1 MKTKQI
7 EPRPDGFVLVVVLCM
22 SICLS
27 ALLLGFN
34 YKCRTNLR
42 LADHLQKSRQALN
55 YARAGL
61 NIVIAAISDSN
72 DIHADK
78 TLLDLFS
85 GRHSFIVGE
94 GRCLITLTG
103 ESGKLNVNLLRDDS
117 GTLDRT
123 GIDRL
128 LRLIDLLN
136 QQDDGHPDIGYGL
149 VAAII
154 DWTDSDDQV
163 TCLPFVKQE
172 NLGAESGYYDNL
184 APSYRCRNGPLQT
197 TEELLLVKG
206 ITPQIFDR
214 IKGCVTVYGDGKINV
229 NCASRLILQSVS
241 EKMDAALTQLII
253 DRREFKPFGSVAE
266 LRDVPGMTDDIYQ
279 TIAKSATVDPADR
292 YYQVVSR
299 ANVDSLDC
307 TIVAVL
313 ERNMKTKTVEV
324 VLYKEI

>member
-1 MKTKQI
+1 MKTKRI

-42 LADHLQKSRQALN
+42 LVDHLQKSRQALN
-55 YARAGL
+55 CARAGL
-61 NIVIAAISDSN
+61 NIAIAAVSDAN

-78 TLLDLFS
+78 MLLNLFS
-85 GRHSFIVGE
+85 GRHSFTVGE

-117 GTLDRT
+117 GALDRT

-163 TCLPFVKQE
+163 TCLPFVKHE
-172 NLGAESGYYDNL
+172 NLGAESDYYDNL
-184 APSYRCRNGPLQT
+184 DPPYRCRNGPLQT
-197 TEELLLVKG
+197 TEELLLVKV

-214 IKGCVTVYGDGKINV
+214 IKGYVTVYGDGKINV
-229 NCASRLILQSVS
+229 NCASRSVLASMS
-241 EKMDAALTQLII
+241 EKMDAALAQLII
-253 DRREFKPFGSVAE
+253 DRREFKPFDSVAE

-279 TIAKSATVDPADR
+279 TIAQSATVDTADL
-292 YYQVVSR
+292 YYHVISR
-299 ANVDSLDC
+299 ANIDDLDC
-307 TIVAVL
+307 TITAIL
-313 ERNMKTKTVEV
+313 KRNMKTKNVEV
-324 VLYKEI
+324 VLYKET